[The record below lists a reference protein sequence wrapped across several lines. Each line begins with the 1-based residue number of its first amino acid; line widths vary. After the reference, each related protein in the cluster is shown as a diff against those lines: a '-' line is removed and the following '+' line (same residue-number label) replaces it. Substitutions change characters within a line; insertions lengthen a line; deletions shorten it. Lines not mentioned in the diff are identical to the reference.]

1 MIFRELAEAWLT
13 KQRNRATLGKMKP
26 ASLSTF
32 EQRVRTHILP
42 GLGEVEIETKSIV
55 EDGEKREIQ
64 FFRPSVIKTFA
75 ESLTGNLGPKTIREV
90 LMLVKAILEGSTDS
104 EGEPSIQVKW
114 RPPFIFENV
123 REVGQ
128 QKQPTISQD
137 ALNSIIKDR
146 SIRVRDRVLI
156 ALGAATGMRIGEILA
171 LRFEGGDKSTT
182 WDSADAIHVRQSI
195 WNGQIQLPKTDPSIR
210 QIDISSA
217 VVKMLSEFCAGKNPG
232 EFIFPN
238 TSGEPMQRSYVH
250 HQILTP
256 VGVPGAHSLRRY
268 RATWA
273 DEQGTPRSLLCV
285 WIGHSSNGD
294 GAWESESARVDS
306 GMTNT
311 YIKSAEN
318 QAYRRKWC
326 ERIGTGLEIAVATL
340 ASKPRKRG
348 KIAIATAASPA
359 PEVEAVPVIPE
370 VIPPATYIQP
380 YIQDEAPQANV
391 ELELLRAENE
401 RMREVMGLK

>member
-1 MIFRELAEAWLT
+1 MILGEGTRMKFKELADQWLA
-13 KQRNRATLGKMKP
+13 KQRNRAALGKMKP
-26 ASLSTF
+26 ASLATF

-42 GLGEVEIETKSIV
+42 GLAEVEIETKSIV

-64 FFRPSVIKTFA
+64 FFRPSVIKAFA

-90 LMLVKAILEGSTDS
+90 LILVKAILEGSTDS
-104 EGEPSIQVKW
+104 EGEPTIQIKW

-146 SIRVRDRVLI
+146 SIRARDRVLI

-182 WDSADAIHVRQSI
+182 WDSTDAIHVRQSI

-210 QIDISSA
+210 QVDISSA
-217 VVKMLSEFCAGKNPG
+217 VVKMLSEFCAAKIPG
-232 EFIFPN
+232 DFIFPN

-256 VGVPGAHSLRRY
+256 AGVPGAHSLRRY

-273 DEQGTPRSLLCV
+273 DEQRTPRSLLAA
-285 WIGHSSNGD
+285 WLGHSHSA
-294 GAWESESARVDS
+294 GAWESESARADS
-306 GMTNT
+306 DGGMTNT

-326 ERIGTGLEIAVATL
+326 ERIGTGLEIAAATL
-340 ASKPRKRG
+340 PSKPHKHR
-348 KIAIATAASPA
+348 KIAVVAEP
-359 PEVEAVPVIPE
+359 
-370 VIPPATYIQP
+370 QP
-380 YIQDEAPQANV
+380 GVCMYG
-391 ELELLRAENE
+391 
-401 RMREVMGLK
+401 RMYGHI